1 MKRIYSDIINKHLA
15 NFQQMIFLSGGRQ
28 VGKTTIANKLQDAE
42 YLNWDNIVHRKKM
55 LTLLEELDNLK
66 YSTQLKS
73 QNIIIFDE
81 FHKYF
86 LNLGLALS

>member
-42 YLNWDNIVHRKKM
+42 YL
-55 LTLLEELDNLK
+55 
-66 YSTQLKS
+66 Q
-73 QNIIIFDE
+73 
-81 FHKYF
+81 
-86 LNLGLALS
+86 